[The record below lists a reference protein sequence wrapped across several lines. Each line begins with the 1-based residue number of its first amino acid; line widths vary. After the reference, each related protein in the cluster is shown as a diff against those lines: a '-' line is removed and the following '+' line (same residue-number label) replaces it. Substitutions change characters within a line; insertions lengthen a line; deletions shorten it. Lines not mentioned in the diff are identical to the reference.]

1 MTEPAGLRE
10 RKKQRTRRALIETA
24 YRLFARKG
32 YDQTTTAEIAAAVE
46 VSHATFFNHFA
57 TKEDLVL
64 TDDGAQILRA
74 GLNVIAERQSGET
87 ALGVLRRAMFRMLAE
102 AGTGLRDPASELER
116 IRLDLITSVPALRA
130 TMLQRAFDAQQ
141 QLATTLRQTCT
152 DELDDIDAAAIVGAV
167 TGAVL
172 AAGQTALRTGQSLST
187 AMQRAIDIAT
197 RQRE

>member
-1 MTEPAGLRE
+1 MTQPAGLRE

-64 TDDGAQILRA
+64 TDDGEQILRA

-87 ALGVLRRAMFRMLAE
+87 ALDVLRRAMFRMLAE
-102 AGTGLRDPASELER
+102 AGEGLRDPAGELER

-141 QLATTLRQTCT
+141 QLATALRQTYA
-152 DELDDIDAAAIVGAV
+152 DDIDDVDAAAIVGAV

-172 AAGQTALRTGQSLST
+172 AAGRTALRTGQSLSI
-187 AMQRAIDIAT
+187 AMQRAVDIAT